1 MTAVT
6 IAGQV
11 AAMAD
16 AYAGQPPE
24 EVMGAFA
31 REQAELAA
39 DGIPEAVIAVGA
51 VLSDAD
57 LLDRFGAPA
66 TLHDAIGDRPAVVV
80 LYRGAWCPYCNS
92 ARHCCRRCSSRAGG
106 GS

>member
-39 DGIPEAVIAVGA
+39 GGIPEGSSWR
-51 VLSDAD
+51 VLCSPTQTCTT
-57 LLDRFGAPA
+57 RSAPRQVA
-66 TLHDAIGDRPAVVV
+66 
-80 LYRGAWCPYCNS
+80 
-92 ARHCCRRCSSRAGG
+92 
-106 GS
+106 